1 MKNKFLDEKVISVFD
16 DEKTLDIFSEN
27 NINFIKDLW
36 ILKRKN
42 LKDIGL
48 NDMQINSIIIKL
60 QLHGLDINKKIYSKM

>member
-16 DEKTLDIFSEN
+16 DEKTLDIFSKN

-48 NDMQINSIIIKL
+48 NDTQINSIIIKL

>member
-16 DEKTLDIFSEN
+16 DEKILGIFSKN

-48 NDMQINSIIIKL
+48 TDMQINSIIIKL

>member
-42 LKDIGL
+42 LKEIGL
-48 NDMQINSIIIKL
+48 NDTQINSIIIKL

>member
-48 NDMQINSIIIKL
+48 NDTQINSIIIKL

>member
-16 DEKTLDIFSEN
+16 DEKILGIFSKN

-36 ILKRKN
+36 VLKRKN

-48 NDMQINSIIIKL
+48 TDTQINSIIIKL
-60 QLHGLDINKKIYSKM
+60 QLHGLDINKKVYSKM

>member
-1 MKNKFLDEKVISVFD
+1 MKNKFLEEKVISVFD

-48 NDMQINSIIIKL
+48 NDTQINSIIIKL